1 MKFRYLLASVAAVW
15 ALASGCTKSLPGD
28 LDELKVSNSFVSIPA
43 EGGTAEITIE
53 AKRNWA
59 FEDDAE
65 AAKWLKIEP
74 KSGTAGETKV
84 SFKADATINTQQA
97 VLKIKLE
104 KVEEKEE
111 EKVQYINV
119 KQQVG
124 SGDPEVITCDK
135 VKDLPEGKEVMVEGV
150 CTAILNSK
158 YGNWNIKDNTA
169 EILIY
174 GTKDWATHGIEVGD
188 LVLVQGAKKD
198 FNGTIEL
205 VDVKVVKIT
214 KSLVKVE
221 PKKVE
226 IEKEA
231 AEFTI
236 SASYKGELSVKKDA
250 DWISFSAPI
259 ISSGS
264 ASYKFNATENTGVV
278 PRKAVITFMA
288 KKDGQV
294 SEVAVEV
301 VQKGNEPPLSTIKD
315 AIALNFAHVQGQ
327 VSAISKK
334 GYVLTDDSGSVFVYT
349 DKLNDKMK
357 IGEKRKVVG
366 AVAAYNYGP
375 QLKDL
380 VIDEFIEN
388 GEFKHPA
395 AAVLDAASM
404 AAKVGALT
412 GDGKATEINVEF
424 VSASGKVK
432 VDPVKGYINILV
444 EGEAT
449 MQISPYGPLDSF
461 GLKDKNDKNVTIE
474 GYLTSISGKKK
485 FFNVVVTKVTEI

>member
-1 MKFRYLLASVAAVW
+1 MKLRYLLASAAAVW
-15 ALASGCTKSLPGD
+15 ALASGCTQSLPGD
-28 LDELKVSNSFVSIPA
+28 LDELKVSNSFVSISA

-53 AKRNWA
+53 AKGDWA

-74 KSGTAGETKV
+74 KNGNAGATKV
-84 SFKADATINTQQA
+84 SFKAEATINTLQA
-97 VLKIKLE
+97 ALKIKVGE
-104 KVEEKEE
+104 R
-111 EKVQYINV
+111 VQYINV

-135 VKDLPEGKEVMVEGV
+135 VKDLPDGKEVMVEGI

-158 YGNWNIKDNTA
+158 RGNWNIKDNTA

-188 LVLVQGAKKD
+188 LVLVQGPKKNY
-198 FNGTIEL
+198 NGTIEL
-205 VDVKVVKIT
+205 ADVKVLKIT

-231 AEFTI
+231 TEFTI

-250 DWISFSAPI
+250 DWISFSAPV

-278 PRKAVITFMA
+278 PRKAVITFIA
-288 KKDGQV
+288 KLGEQV

-301 VQKGNEPPLSTIKD
+301 VQKGNEPPVSTIKD
-315 AIALNFAHVQGQ
+315 AIALDFAHVQGQ
-327 VSAISKK
+327 VSANSKK
-334 GYVLTDDSGSVFVYT
+334 GYVLTDASGSVFIYT
-349 DKLNDKMK
+349 DKYNDKMK
-357 IGEKRKVVG
+357 IGEKRKVIGNVS
-366 AVAAYNYGP
+366 AYNYGP
-375 QLKDL
+375 QLKNL
-380 VIDEFIEN
+380 VLDAFVEKGTFNYPETPVI
-388 GEFKHPA
+388 
-395 AAVLDAASM
+395 LDAASM
-404 AAKVGALT
+404 KAKVDALT
-412 GDGKATEINVEF
+412 GDGKTAEIDVEF

-432 VDPVKGYINILV
+432 VDSGTGYINISV

-449 MQISPYGPLDSF
+449 MKISPYGPLDSF

-485 FFNVVVTKVTEI
+485 YFNVVVTKVTEI